1 MERCQI
7 LGCHHEFHQSLC
19 LIWGGRGE
27 RPSPI
32 HHVAIQTH
40 YHFPAS
46 SLIPW
51 LAGRVYFNG
60 QDRVHKSGNWAF
72 NNKGANYPS
81 LRDAS
86 LCFSKVRLVLYLKV
100 PKSLSKPLG
109 PPESQNCFFS
119 FFLFWHFRKEIW
131 GIRHRKHHTPK
142 GDWGS
147 RLPSNTVFLQEKK
160 KKKEWLFTLSA

>member
-72 NNKGANYPS
+72 NNKGANHPS

-109 PPESQNCFFS
+109 PPESQNCFF
-119 FFLFWHFRKEIW
+119 FFFFGILERKYGAYAIENI
-131 GIRHRKHHTPK
+131 IPLK
-142 GDWGS
+142 GTGAADYHPTQYFC
-147 RLPSNTVFLQEKK
+147 RKK
-160 KKKEWLFTLSA
+160 KKKKNDYLH